1 MTDPSEL
8 AVEPNMAEVVST
20 IAAAADLLDR
30 GHLTADEFLQLKHR
44 ILNSDDHA
52 SSHDQQL
59 TVVVGDD
66 AKGDLHQDGQHT
78 TSAASHPRHKAR
90 LVQLTRQMRPHQA
103 QNAHAAADKH
113 AEAKHEEQKAAEE
126 ATFKRMYHS
135 SRHSRCHLS
144 AHQPQSLRNP

>member
-1 MTDPSEL
+1 MARDSSGET
-8 AVEPNMAEVVST
+8 PNMAEVVSS

-52 SSHDQQL
+52 SHDQL
-59 TVVVGDD
+59 TVVGDNT
-66 AKGDLHQDGQHT
+66 KGDHGGQCT

-126 ATFKRMYHS
+126 AKFKQMYQLTPLQMPFS
-135 SRHSRCHLS
+135 
-144 AHQPQSLRNP
+144 